1 MPHVDELRLAVR
13 VARLYYEQDVKQS
26 AIAQRLGLSQ
36 STVSR
41 LLAAAKENGVV
52 RITVSQPKGVYSEL
66 EDALMERFGL
76 RDAVV
81 VDASSEENEPLLER
95 EIGAGA
101 AYYLESALRPNEVIG
116 ISSWSATLVAVTDQM
131 HRPPRMGDRRV
142 LQILGGVGD
151 PAAERHASRLTSRFA
166 DLVGGVPVYL
176 PAPGIVGSP
185 AALQVI
191 QDDVYVRDAL
201 SQFDKVTTALVGIGA
216 LEPSTLLAASGNI
229 FSQQE
234 LVQLREKGAVGDI
247 LLRFYD
253 ADGVPVITPL
263 NDRVVSMRLE
273 QLKQVDR
280 SIGIA
285 AGVRKLEAIRGAL
298 RGGWVN
304 VIITDHF
311 TARRLVEGGA

>member
-1 MPHVDELRLAVR
+1 MPQIDELRLAVR
-13 VARLYYEQDVKQS
+13 VARLYYEQDLKQS
-26 AIAQRLGLSQ
+26 VIAQRLGLSQ

-41 LLAAAKENGVV
+41 LLASAKENGVV
-52 RITVSQPKGVYSEL
+52 RITVLQPQGVYSQL

-81 VDASSEENEPLLER
+81 VDASSEENGPLLER

-191 QDDVYVRDAL
+191 QDDVYVREAL

-216 LEPSTLLAASGNI
+216 LEPSQLLAASGNI

-234 LVQLREKGAVGDI
+234 LDQLREKGAVGDI

-253 ADGVPVITPL
+253 ANGVPVITPL

-311 TARRLVEGGA
+311 TARRLVEGAA

>member
-1 MPHVDELRLAVR
+1 M
-13 VARLYYEQDVKQS
+13 
-26 AIAQRLGLSQ
+26 
-36 STVSR
+36 
-41 LLAAAKENGVV
+41 
-52 RITVSQPKGVYSEL
+52 
-66 EDALMERFGL
+66 
-76 RDAVV
+76 
-81 VDASSEENEPLLER
+81 
-95 EIGAGA
+95 
-101 AYYLESALRPNEVIG
+101 
-116 ISSWSATLVAVTDQM
+116 
-131 HRPPRMGDRRV
+131 
-142 LQILGGVGD
+142 
-151 PAAERHASRLTSRFA
+151 
-166 DLVGGVPVYL
+166 
-176 PAPGIVGSP
+176 
-185 AALQVI
+185 
-191 QDDVYVRDAL
+191 
-201 SQFDKVTTALVGIGA
+201 TTALVGIGA